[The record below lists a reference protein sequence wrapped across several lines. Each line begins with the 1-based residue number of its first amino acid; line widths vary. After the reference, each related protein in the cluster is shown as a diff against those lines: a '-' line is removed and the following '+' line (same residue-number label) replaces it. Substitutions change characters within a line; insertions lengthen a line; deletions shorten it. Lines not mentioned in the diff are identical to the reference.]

1 MKRAFPVV
9 VSVFQVVAALLIY
22 RFLNSGG
29 WLTHRY
35 YDLLHDPD
43 NLNLIPVIF
52 EPVAVLSVIAYWM
65 RRTAGLRRLLMILA
79 VVQVL
84 IVASY
89 LAVFVWFVLT
99 YRPRMM

>member
-1 MKRAFPVV
+1 M
-9 VSVFQVVAALLIY
+9 
-22 RFLNSGG
+22 
-29 WLTHRY
+29 
-35 YDLLHDPD
+35 
-43 NLNLIPVIF
+43 IF

>member
-1 MKRAFPVV
+1 MKRAVPVV
-9 VSVFQVVAALLIY
+9 VSVFQIVAALSIY

-35 YDLLHDPD
+35 YDLLQDPD
-43 NLNLIPVIF
+43 NLNLIPVLF
-52 EPVAVLSVIAYWM
+52 EPVAVLSVIAYWI

-89 LAVFVWFVLT
+89 LAVFALFVLT